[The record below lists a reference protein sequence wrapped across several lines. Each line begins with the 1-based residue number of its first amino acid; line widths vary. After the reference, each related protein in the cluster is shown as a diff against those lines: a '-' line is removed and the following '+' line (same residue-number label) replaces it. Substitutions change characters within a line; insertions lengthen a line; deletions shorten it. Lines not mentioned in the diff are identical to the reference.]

1 MREVNNTSNSKNINF
16 QGIQARKEAQPAPA
30 METREITDLG
40 RMPAEVIGRS
50 QVTKSSLEKDI
61 AFLSNNIEKVEKI
74 IAENLPKIKEKVPT
88 IIDGPFYWGVDE
100 LGDWG
105 MKLLFA
111 AQCTEDTRYPTQR
124 AINKELKN
132 MFDENGIKVATPK
145 ITVEKE

>member
-61 AFLSNNIEKVEKI
+61 AFLSNNIEKVEK
-74 IAENLPKIKEKVPT
+74 LDKYC
-88 IIDGPFYWGVDE
+88 DQ
-100 LGDWG
+100 L
-105 MKLLFA
+105 M
-111 AQCTEDTRYPTQR
+111 
-124 AINKELKN
+124 
-132 MFDENGIKVATPK
+132 ENGYSYEQACALTGVAA
-145 ITVEKE
+145 EEFYGM